1 MIPLVFLV
9 LVFSDPG
16 FSNFRIFQ
24 GHKSPGQALCCTQ
37 TGSAPSF
44 TIWELHAQ
52 NSGGQRRRGRGKFIL
67 LISCLS
73 GRQDFPPQFSKE
85 TKASSRGRLSRM
97 WCGRMAG
104 CTGSQKSV
112 RGESHPSRPFPKAIT
127 PYPDSFPIN
136 KTPMITMML

>member
-24 GHKSPGQALCCTQ
+24 GHKSPGQAFCCTQ

-44 TIWELHAQ
+44 TVWELHAQ
-52 NSGGQRRRGRGKFIL
+52 NSGGKRQRVRGKFIL

-97 WCGRMAG
+97 VWKDGWVCKLSEKCEGGISPIKAL
-104 CTGSQKSV
+104 SQ
-112 RGESHPSRPFPKAIT
+112 GNHTLP
-127 PYPDSFPIN
+127 
-136 KTPMITMML
+136 